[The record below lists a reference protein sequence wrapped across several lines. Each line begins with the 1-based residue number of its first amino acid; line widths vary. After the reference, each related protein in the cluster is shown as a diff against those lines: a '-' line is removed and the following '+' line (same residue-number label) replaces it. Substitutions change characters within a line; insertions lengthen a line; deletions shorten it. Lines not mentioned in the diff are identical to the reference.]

1 MNEDLLRELAEL
13 REEVKGLNTKLD
25 NISERVLN
33 AAHNEVFE
41 NDRISLQKGLN
52 EVEQAL
58 NQMPVYPQYPQG
70 QPIPQP
76 IQQQFTPI
84 EQFTPIQK
92 VPTFKE
98 RIKAKKEIPT
108 PSFDSFKPKGDL
120 EANIGKNV
128 MGILA
133 SLLIFIGIA
142 SFVVF
147 VFQDMSEILKFALMH
162 IFSFGLFGLGLW
174 RVGKNKNGFSLSL
187 SGCGIGAVFISI
199 LLSYF
204 YFNFLTSQLLLFG
217 LLVGW
222 SAIVLLLS
230 KRYESDIFVIIS
242 YIGFYIALLLGAWS
256 DMVLVGDPVNTVAI
270 MVILHSIFIYLIGS
284 KNIPISELFYK
295 IFPFVSL
302 LGSFILILNIGNADY
317 YVWSAFQLESIVLVF
332 AMICQ
337 MVASLGYIKNLCGNI
352 HLNPALLTG
361 VLLFTMIVNITGFSV
376 LSTNYYKGE
385 DTEPLFHT
393 ILETE
398 EERNRQTIY
407 FDYDDDYDY
416 ELYDYYE
423 EQGIDIRYA
432 HKNDNGQ
439 FEVHNDNAVSVFLL
453 LSAICH
459 LVFIEWLRLK
469 EKYPIIR
476 DICLY
481 GLVGLLAITLSTNM
495 FATICTLMGTTIFA
509 GLLLWYGKDDK
520 AMFKMSLIAYFIGL
534 FAGCTE
540 YGMSFL
546 DDFLWAYCIF
556 AVLNLIYLVFAGLIL
571 KKHYHLSNKAWYYIA
586 GIISIL
592 FLTNIPADYISNT
605 TSEMYRI
612 FYENSIKD
620 MVFVQAPEKYYEQA
634 MYKFLEYD
642 LALIINFVVLTIVG
656 LFVKL
661 SSFCQNWDNVNGLRK
676 SEDEKLDFVYNL
688 NNGLNCI
695 MLIMGVSLIHSMEPI
710 GIIQFLIIMM
720 SSLLCFI
727 GSRELLSRNSR
738 ILEYYVGIKATL
750 FINLVMGAFIDSD
763 LGYIYSIVCL
773 LIAVA
778 SIIWGFREE
787 LKSFRLYGL
796 ILSLC
801 SVLKLVMIDISYDNS
816 LGRIFSF
823 IASGLLCF
831 LIVWIYN
838 KMSEKL
844 KEIE

>member
-13 REEVKGLNTKLD
+13 REEVKGLNAKLD

-52 EVEQAL
+52 EAEQAL

-84 EQFTPIQK
+84 EQFTPIQR

-98 RIKAKKEIPT
+98 RIKSKKEIPT
-108 PSFDSFKPKGDL
+108 PSFDSFKSKGDL

-337 MVASLGYIKNLCGNI
+337 MVASLGYIKNLCDVRINS
-352 HLNPALLTG
+352 ALLTG

-376 LSTNYYKGE
+376 LSINYYKGE
-385 DTEPLFHT
+385 HTKPLFHT
-393 ILETE
+393 LLETE

-439 FEVHNDNAVSVFLL
+439 FEIHNDNAVSVFLL

-469 EKYPIIR
+469 EKHLIAR
-476 DICLY
+476 NICLY
-481 GLVGLLAITLSTNM
+481 GLTILLAIVCTTNM
-495 FATICTLMGTTIFA
+495 FATIATITGTVILA
-509 GLLLWYGKDDK
+509 SALLWYGRNDK
-520 AMFKMSLIAYFIGL
+520 AIFKMSLIVYFIGL
-534 FAGCTE
+534 FVGCME
-540 YGMSFL
+540 SSMSYL
-546 DDFLWAYCIF
+546 DNFFGFYCVF
-556 AVLNLIYLVFAGLIL
+556 AILNLAYLVFAGMVL
-571 KKHYHLSNKAWYYIA
+571 KKNYHLSNKAWYYII
-586 GIISIL
+586 GVISIL
-592 FLTNIPADYISNT
+592 CITNIFADYISNI
-605 TSEMYRI
+605 SADAYRVFYEASLQDKVFIQPPESYYKQEMY
-612 FYENSIKD
+612 
-620 MVFVQAPEKYYEQA
+620 Q
-634 MYKFLEYD
+634 FLNYD
-642 LALIINFVVLTIVG
+642 LTWIINFIVLTIIG

-661 SSFCQNWDNVNGLRK
+661 SSFCQNWSQINGLRK
-676 SEDEKLDFVYNL
+676 LDEEKLDFVYNL

-695 MLIMGVSLIHSMEPI
+695 LLLMGMTLIHDIEPI
-710 GIIQFLIIMM
+710 GIAQFFIIML

-727 GSRELLSRNSR
+727 GSRELLSRNKR

-750 FINLVMGAFIDSD
+750 FINIVMAAFIDSE